1 MGEGMERKESYS
13 VISTHAPLVSLV
25 LNYNTLKAERLFS
38 TLKYSQRTDLT
49 DETEGF
55 GGRKIF
61 PPSHLMTGNFS
72 SSIGT
77 SIFSMVTLPP
87 HVTANPAC
95 RKWVLITFT
104 QQQAQQAHRATPK
117 PGDYAPSRHPI
128 WITIWIGLCHLPAW
142 LKGQEGEETE
152 GNLHRH
158 HLLAPAQDSQM
169 PKAKQSWAQSQL
181 NISFTALLQLKAD
194 GAILNDKY
202 FPENFLPSSPH
213 YKGPTLCLHNKAKPA
228 VHSWVGEGALLL
240 SDLWARGW
248 KCLGC
253 LAGRKKKKQ
262 KDGDKRS
269 HNLSAWLRSAI
280 ENVQRQHSILPC
292 TNCSVEST
300 IAALTDLKGQLSPPP
315 GRQQSIATLN
325 IHYWATPNHTLHWAA
340 PCNAA
345 NGCLC
350 FSRRL

>member
-1 MGEGMERKESYS
+1 MGEGMERKKSYS

-77 SIFSMVTLPP
+77 SIFSIVTLPP

-194 GAILNDKY
+194 GAILNDKD
-202 FPENFLPSSPH
+202 FPENFLPSSPTTKAPH
-213 YKGPTLCLHNKAKPA
+213 YACIIKQNQQFIHEWERGLSCSLIFGPEAEN
-228 VHSWVGEGALLL
+228 
-240 SDLWARGW
+240 
-248 KCLGC
+248 
-253 LAGRKKKKQ
+253 
-262 KDGDKRS
+262 
-269 HNLSAWLRSAI
+269 AWD
-280 ENVQRQHSILPC
+280 V
-292 TNCSVEST
+292 
-300 IAALTDLKGQLSPPP
+300 
-315 GRQQSIATLN
+315 
-325 IHYWATPNHTLHWAA
+325 
-340 PCNAA
+340 
-345 NGCLC
+345 
-350 FSRRL
+350 